1 MLFELMCMELNV
13 VFGDERDEKPCV
25 QYEGCSGLEM
35 VRRLPRALVASI
47 LPRTWY
53 W

>member
-1 MLFELMCMELNV
+1 MELNV